1 MKLIDMHCDTAMK
14 LLSQPEMDLCNPSLE
29 VNLPAL
35 IQAHSMVEFFACFT
49 DFQSYAAPPTQAY
62 DYGYQCSGY
71 DSADELRNRKI
82 FRSNCSCQ

>member
-49 DFQSYAAPPTQAY
+49 DF
-62 DYGYQCSGY
+62 
-71 DSADELRNRKI
+71 
-82 FRSNCSCQ
+82 

>member
-35 IQAHSMVEFFACFT
+35 IQSQWLSFLPAS
-49 DFQSYAAPPTQAY
+49 
-62 DYGYQCSGY
+62 
-71 DSADELRNRKI
+71 LI
-82 FRSNCSCQ
+82 SNHMPLPLHRLMTMDTRMFWI